1 MQPRNQ
7 QVILLKGG
15 GERLLG
21 DMLGLLS
28 AALAG
33 ASQVSSS
40 YLFSKCLDS
49 QNHHF
54 LEIKTCR
61 LPQLILSA
69 TSTHLS
75 FLGCSGFV
83 ARSSLLYKWD
93 FHLHFFSR
101 EISKLTFHSFENFTF
116 RISPFMFFFENMES
130 WFPKCKKVTQKFW
143 TSILLKWRSCC
154 QMHFVQI
161 YLEDLSPSLIN
172 RCPHDILPW

>member
-40 YLFSKCLDS
+40 YLFTKGLDF
-49 QNHHF
+49 QNDHMYHF

-61 LPQLILSA
+61 LLQLTLSA

-75 FLGCSGFV
+75 FLGCLGFV
-83 ARSSLLYKWD
+83 AQSSLLYK
-93 FHLHFFSR
+93 
-101 EISKLTFHSFENFTF
+101 
-116 RISPFMFFFENMES
+116 
-130 WFPKCKKVTQKFW
+130 
-143 TSILLKWRSCC
+143 
-154 QMHFVQI
+154 
-161 YLEDLSPSLIN
+161 
-172 RCPHDILPW
+172 

>member
-75 FLGCSGFV
+75 FLGCLGFV
-83 ARSSLLYKWD
+83 AQSSRLYK
-93 FHLHFFSR
+93 
-101 EISKLTFHSFENFTF
+101 
-116 RISPFMFFFENMES
+116 
-130 WFPKCKKVTQKFW
+130 
-143 TSILLKWRSCC
+143 
-154 QMHFVQI
+154 
-161 YLEDLSPSLIN
+161 
-172 RCPHDILPW
+172 